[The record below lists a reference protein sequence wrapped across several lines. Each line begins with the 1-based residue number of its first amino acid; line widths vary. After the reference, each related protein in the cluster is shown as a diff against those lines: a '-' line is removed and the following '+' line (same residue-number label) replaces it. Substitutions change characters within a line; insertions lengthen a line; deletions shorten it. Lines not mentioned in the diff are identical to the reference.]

1 MYNIIQL
8 NDKDLSELQVIAKEL
23 GIKKTDSLKKE
34 DLVYK
39 ILDEQAIAGATKK
52 VAADK
57 LKEER
62 KEEQKKKRSRV
73 APAKKDNKVV
83 SATKE
88 GEAEKAKEAAPAKPQ
103 QPSKKEESANKE
115 KETPAVEV
123 KAENTAAPKRKVGR
137 PRKNADAAEQKEVES
152 VKTATPKVTEDKVV
166 TEKAPEVIEKAV
178 PAQAPEKK
186 TKANKPAE
194 EKKVVVKPQ
203 PQKKAEPVID
213 EESNILSGADDDDFI
228 PIEDLPSE
236 KIELPTE
243 LFGKFE
249 ATKTEP
255 AQTATEQQAPQP
267 QQQAHQQQQQ
277 QRPRIV
283 RPRDN
288 NNGNNNASNSNNNA
302 NNNNNNN
309 FQRNNNQNQNQQ
321 RVPMPRP
328 AQPNNAN
335 ENLPVPQQQQERKVI
350 EREKPYEFDDILN
363 GVGVLEI
370 MQDGYGFL
378 RSSDYNYL
386 SSPDDIYVSQS
397 QIKLFGLKTGDV
409 VEGVI
414 RPPKEGEKYFP
425 LVKVSK
431 INGRDAAFVRD
442 RVPFEHL
449 TPLFPDE
456 KFKLCKGGYS
466 DSMSARVVDLFA
478 PIGKG
483 QRALIVAQ
491 PKTGKTI
498 LMKDIANAIA
508 ANHPEVY
515 MIMLLIDERPE
526 EVTDMARSVNA
537 EVIASTFDEPA
548 ERHVKIAGIVLEK
561 AKRRVECG
569 HDVVIF
575 LDSITRLARAYNTVS
590 PASGK
595 VLSGGVD
602 ANALHKPKRFFGA
615 ARNIENG
622 GSLTIIATALIDT
635 GSKMDEVI
643 FEEFKGT
650 GNMELQLD
658 RNLSNKRIFPAVN
671 ITASSTRRDDLLLDK
686 TTLDRMWI
694 LRKYLA
700 DMNPIEA
707 MDFVKDRLEK
717 TRDNDEF
724 LMSMNS

>member
-8 NDKDLSELQVIAKEL
+8 NDKNLSELQVIAKEL
-23 GIKKTDSLKKE
+23 GIKKADSFKKE
-34 DLVYK
+34 ELVYK

-52 VAADK
+52 VAAEK

-62 KEEQKKKRSRV
+62 KGDKNKRSRTAAPKKEEKV
-73 APAKKDNKVV
+73 APAAKNAEVTKNKEN
-83 SATKE
+83 APAAKPQQQPKE
-88 GEAEKAKEAAPAKPQ
+88 EAANKAKEAPVAEP
-103 QPSKKEESANKE
+103 
-115 KETPAVEV
+115 
-123 KAENTAAPKRKVGR
+123 KAEKAAPKRKVGR
-137 PRKNADAAEQKEVES
+137 PRKDANIAEKAENKEVENAKPI
-152 VKTATPKVTEDKVV
+152 VKPTE
-166 TEKAPEVIEKAV
+166 EKAV
-178 PAQAPEKK
+178 AEKTVVAPAAEKATPTQETEKK
-186 TKANKPAE
+186 VKENKPAVA
-194 EKKVVVKPQ
+194 EKPVIAK
-203 PQKKAEPVID
+203 PQKKSAPVID
-213 EESNILSGADDDDFI
+213 EESTILSSEDDDDFI

-249 ATKTEP
+249 ATKAET
-255 AQTATEQQAPQP
+255 AQAAPEQAPQP
-267 QQQAHQQQQQ
+267 QQQQHSQPQ
-277 QRPRIV
+277 QRQRIV

-288 NNGNNNASNSNNNA
+288 NNNNAGNNNANA
-302 NNNNNNN
+302 NNNNN
-309 FQRNNNQNQNQQ
+309 FQRNNNNNQRPLMQQ
-321 RVPMPRP
+321 RP
-328 AQPNNAN
+328 AQQQNNAA
-335 ENLPVPQQQQERKVI
+335 ENLPPVQQQPERKVI
-350 EREKPYEFDDILN
+350 EREKPYEFDDILS

-409 VEGVI
+409 VEGII

-456 KFKLCKGGYS
+456 KFRLCKGGYS

-561 AKRRVECG
+561 AKRLVECG

-724 LMSMNS
+724 LLSMHS

>member
-8 NDKDLSELQVIAKEL
+8 REKELSELKEIANEL
-23 GIKKTDSLKKE
+23 GIKKINSLDK
-34 DLVYK
+34 DALVYK
-39 ILDEQAIAGATKK
+39 ILDEQAINEAAKKAT
-52 VAADK
+52 
-57 LKEER
+57 ETP
-62 KEEQKKKRSRV
+62 KKRSRV
-73 APAKKDNKVV
+73 TVKQAAGKVYTATQDKAKKIDEPQKTVITPKVEEEPKPVQQETTPVETPAEAPTEAPAPKKRGRKPG
-83 SATKE
+83 SKS
-88 GEAEKAKEAAPAKPQ
+88 KAKETTTTEETIVE
-103 QPSKKEESANKE
+103 KKEKVEES
-115 KETPAVEV
+115 TPSA
-123 KAENTAAPKRKVGR
+123 
-137 PRKNADAAEQKEVES
+137 KEVEATLPFTEEPVVEEIAEVATQEES
-152 VKTATPKVTEDKVV
+152 VTEVAEAQDTEEPTTEKEATPKAQSNVNSDLPEILFQNPYATE
-166 TEKAPEVIEKAV
+166 
-178 PAQAPEKK
+178 
-186 TKANKPAE
+186 
-194 EKKVVVKPQ
+194 
-203 PQKKAEPVID
+203 
-213 EESNILSGADDDDFI
+213 DFI
-228 PIEDLPSE
+228 PIEELPSE
-236 KIELPTE
+236 GNLEIPEE

-249 ATKTEP
+249 ATKVES
-255 AQTATEQQAPQP
+255 QSSKILQQKEDIYSDYFDEQIPQ
-267 QQQAHQQQQQ
+267 
-277 QRPRIV
+277 
-283 RPRDN
+283 
-288 NNGNNNASNSNNNA
+288 
-302 NNNNNNN
+302 
-309 FQRNNNQNQNQQ
+309 
-321 RVPMPRP
+321 
-328 AQPNNAN
+328 
-335 ENLPVPQQQQERKVI
+335 PVPQPEKVYDF
-350 EREKPYEFDDILN
+350 EGILD
-363 GVGVLEI
+363 GTGVLEI
-370 MQDGYGFL
+370 MSDGYGFL
-378 RSSDYNYL
+378 RSADYNYL
-386 SSPDDIYVSQS
+386 SSPDDIYVSQA
-397 QIKLFGLKTGDV
+397 QIKLYGLKTGDV
-409 VEGVI
+409 VEGPI

-425 LVKVSK
+425 LVKVTK
-431 INGRDAAFVRD
+431 INGKNPSVVRD

-456 KFKLCKGGYS
+456 KFKLCKGYG
-466 DSMSARVVDLFA
+466 DNLSARVVDMFA

-508 ANHPEVY
+508 ANHPEAY

-561 AKRRVECG
+561 AKRMVECG

-615 ARNIENG
+615 ARNIEGG

-671 ITASSTRRDDLLLDK
+671 IVASSTRRDDLLHDK

-694 LRKYLA
+694 LRKYLT

-707 MDFVKDRLEK
+707 MDFVKGRLEQ
-717 TRDNDEF
+717 TRDNEEF

>member
-8 NDKDLSELQVIAKEL
+8 NDKDLSELQQIAKEL
-23 GIKKTDSLKKE
+23 VLKKTSTLQKE
-34 DLVYK
+34 ELVYR
-39 ILDEQAIAGATKK
+39 ILDEQAIVGATKK
-52 VAADK
+52 ATTGK
-57 LKEER
+57 TNEER
-62 KEEQKKKRSRV
+62 KEGQPRKRSRISV
-73 APAKKDNKVV
+73 KKEGDKVYTATKDKAQKLEASTPPLPAPAPLFKTENVIAATGTSENQPETVPAPENEEKPKPKRGRKPGSKNKSSV
-83 SATKE
+83 
-88 GEAEKAKEAAPAKPQ
+88 
-103 QPSKKEESANKE
+103 E
-115 KETPAVEV
+115 KEQPQVSNDI
-123 KAENTAAPKRKVGR
+123 ENTIP
-137 PRKNADAAEQKEVES
+137 EQ
-152 VKTATPKVTEDKVV
+152 TETSPAMPDN
-166 TEKAPEVIEKAV
+166 TELPEL
-178 PAQAPEKK
+178 
-186 TKANKPAE
+186 NM
-194 EKKVVVKPQ
+194 
-203 PQKKAEPVID
+203 D
-213 EESNILSGADDDDFI
+213 EGDDFI
-228 PIEDLPSE
+228 AIEDLPSE

-243 LFGKFE
+243 LLGKFE
-249 ATKTEP
+249 ATKM
-255 AQTATEQQAPQP
+255 EQP
-267 QQQAHQQQQQ
+267 
-277 QRPRIV
+277 IV
-283 RPRDN
+283 PDKDN
-288 NNGNNNASNSNNNA
+288 KSNNNRY
-302 NNNNNNN
+302 
-309 FQRNNNQNQNQQ
+309 QSRQQ
-321 RVPMPRP
+321 RHNNRQANGRSNQP
-328 AQPNNAN
+328 AQASADN
-335 ENLPVPQQQQERKVI
+335 PQATAAAPEAATAKPA
-350 EREKPYEFDDILN
+350 EKLYEFDDILK
-363 GVGVLEI
+363 GSGVLEI
-370 MQDGYGFL
+370 MPDGYGFL

-409 VEGVI
+409 VDGTI

-431 INGRDAAFVRD
+431 INGLPPELVRD
-442 RVPFEHL
+442 RVPFDHL

-456 KFKLCKGGYS
+456 KFKLCKGYDDNLS
-466 DSMSARVVDLFA
+466 VRIVDLFA

-526 EVTDMARSVNA
+526 EVTDMSRSVNA

-561 AKRRVECG
+561 AKRMVECG

-615 ARNIENG
+615 ARNIEGG

-671 ITASSTRRDDLLLDK
+671 LTASSTRRDDLLLDK

-694 LRKYLA
+694 LRKFLA

-707 MDFVKDRLEK
+707 MNSVKEHLEK
-717 TRDNDEF
+717 TKDNDEF

>member
-8 NDKDLSELQVIAKEL
+8 NDKELSELQSIAKEL
-23 GIKKTDSLKKE
+23 GIQNAESMKKD
-34 DLVYK
+34 DLVYG
-39 ILDEQAIAGATKK
+39 ILDEQAIANASKK
-52 VAADK
+52 AAN
-57 LKEER
+57 KEA
-62 KEEQKKKRSRV
+62 QPKKRSRISVKKEGDKVYTASKDKAQKLEANTPELPTKVSPFGPENTMKKEDTEEVSV
-73 APAKKDNKVV
+73 APETTPEAPVAEKPAPKKRGRK
-83 SATKE
+83 SK
-88 GEAEKAKEAAPAKPQ
+88 AEKAAEQAALA
-103 QPSKKEESANKE
+103 E
-115 KETPAVEV
+115 KETQTEAVGE
-123 KAENTAAPKRKVGR
+123 
-137 PRKNADAAEQKEVES
+137 
-152 VKTATPKVTEDKVV
+152 ATVTE
-166 TEKAPEVIEKAV
+166 APVQEM
-178 PAQAPEKK
+178 PEEM
-186 TKANKPAE
+186 P
-194 EKKVVVKPQ
+194 
-203 PQKKAEPVID
+203 
-213 EESNILSGADDDDFI
+213 SNDFI

-236 KIELPTE
+236 KMELPSE
-243 LFGKFE
+243 LIGKFE
-249 ATKTEP
+249 ATKGEALP
-255 AQTATEQQAPQP
+255 NKFPNRNQNQNPK
-267 QQQAHQQQQQ
+267 
-277 QRPRIV
+277 
-283 RPRDN
+283 
-288 NNGNNNASNSNNNA
+288 
-302 NNNNNNN
+302 NNNNNNQHE
-309 FQRNNNQNQNQQ
+309 QR
-321 RVPMPRP
+321 
-328 AQPNNAN
+328 
-335 ENLPVPQQQQERKVI
+335 PQQ
-350 EREKPYEFDDILN
+350 EKQYDFDGILN

-370 MQDGYGFL
+370 MPDGYGFL

-409 VEGVI
+409 VEGPI

-425 LVKVSK
+425 LVKVTK
-431 INGRDAAFVRD
+431 INGLDPALVRD
-442 RVPFEHL
+442 RVPFDHL

-456 KFKLCKGGYS
+456 KFTLCKGEG
-466 DSMSARVVDLFA
+466 DSHSARVVDLFS

-508 ANHPEVY
+508 ANHPEAY

-526 EVTDMARSVNA
+526 EVTDMARSVKA

-561 AKRRVECG
+561 AKRMVECG

-602 ANALHKPKRFFGA
+602 ANALHRPKRFFGA
-615 ARNIENG
+615 ARNIEGG

-671 ITASSTRRDDLLLDK
+671 LIASSTRRDDLLLDEQ
-686 TTLDRMWI
+686 TQNRMWV
-694 LRKYLA
+694 LRKYLS

-707 MDFVKDRLEK
+707 MTFLKGQLEN
-717 TRDNDEF
+717 TRNNEEF

>member
-8 NDKDLSELQVIAKEL
+8 NDKDLSELQQIAKEL
-23 GIKKTDSLKKE
+23 GLTKTESLRKE
-34 DLVYK
+34 DLVYR
-39 ILDEQAIAGATKK
+39 ILDEQAIVGATKK
-52 VAADK
+52 AASAK
-57 LKEER
+57 SGEEKKEGQPR
-62 KEEQKKKRSRV
+62 KRSRISV
-73 APAKKDNKVV
+73 KKEGDKVYTATKDKAQKLEANTPALPAPAPLFKDELPQT
-83 SATKE
+83 AP
-88 GEAEKAKEAAPAKPQ
+88 AAPA
-103 QPSKKEESANKE
+103 ES
-115 KETPAVEV
+115 P
-123 KAENTAAPKRKVGR
+123 AENQAP
-137 PRKNADAAEQKEVES
+137 AAEATEEKPKAKRGRKPGSKNKSTLIKE
-152 VKTATPKVTEDKVV
+152 
-166 TEKAPEVIEKAV
+166 
-178 PAQAPEKK
+178 AQA
-186 TKANKPAE
+186 TQAE
-194 EKKVVVKPQ
+194 EETKSI
-203 PQKKAEPVID
+203 PVPV
-213 EESNILSGADDDDFI
+213 ADDDMELPALDLSNNSDFI

-236 KIELPTE
+236 KFELPSE
-243 LFGKFE
+243 LLGKFE
-249 ATKTEP
+249 ATKVEAP
-255 AQTATEQQAPQP
+255 AAPAKENKNNKFQNR
-267 QQQAHQQQQQ
+267 Q
-277 QRPRIV
+277 QRQ
-283 RPRDN
+283 N
-288 NNGNNNASNSNNNA
+288 NRFNNKNQAQ
-302 NNNNNNN
+302 NNNNNQPAAATPSNN
-309 FQRNNNQNQNQQ
+309 PSTSQQ
-321 RVPMPRP
+321 
-328 AQPNNAN
+328 AA
-335 ENLPVPQQQQERKVI
+335 PQQPEKPA
-350 EREKPYEFDDILN
+350 EKPYEFDDILK
-363 GVGVLEI
+363 GTGVLEI
-370 MQDGYGFL
+370 MPDGYGFL

-409 VEGVI
+409 VDGTI

-431 INGRDAAFVRD
+431 INGLDPSLIRD
-442 RVPFEHL
+442 RVPFDHL

-456 KFKLCKGGYS
+456 KFKLCKGY
-466 DSMSARVVDLFA
+466 DDNLSARVVDLFA

-561 AKRRVECG
+561 AKRLVECG

-615 ARNIENG
+615 ARNIEGG

-671 ITASSTRRDDLLLDK
+671 IVASSTRRDDLLLDK

-694 LRKYLA
+694 LRKYLS

-717 TRDNDEF
+717 TKDNEEC

>member
-8 NDKDLSELQVIAKEL
+8 NDMELSELQSIAKEL
-23 GIKKTDSLKKE
+23 GIQGVDTMKKDSL
-34 DLVYK
+34 VYG
-39 ILDEQAIAGATKK
+39 ILDEQAIAQASKRTSNKEK
-52 VAADK
+52 AANKDK
-57 LKEER
+57 ESQPR
-62 KEEQKKKRSRV
+62 KRSRISV
-73 APAKKDNKVV
+73 KKEGDKVYTATQDKAQKLEANTPEVPAKSSPFNAENAPANEVVENVAQEAKVETEAVAETKPAPKKRGRKPKAEKMTEQAAAQPEANAEMAEPK
-83 SATKE
+83 
-88 GEAEKAKEAAPAKPQ
+88 EAENDYIPEQEMSAA
-103 QPSKKEESANKE
+103 
-115 KETPAVEV
+115 
-123 KAENTAAPKRKVGR
+123 VG
-137 PRKNADAAEQKEVES
+137 
-152 VKTATPKVTEDKVV
+152 
-166 TEKAPEVIEKAV
+166 
-178 PAQAPEKK
+178 
-186 TKANKPAE
+186 
-194 EKKVVVKPQ
+194 
-203 PQKKAEPVID
+203 
-213 EESNILSGADDDDFI
+213 GDDFI
-228 PIEDLPSE
+228 AIEDLPSE
-236 KIELPTE
+236 KVELPSE
-243 LFGKFE
+243 LLGKFE
-249 ATKTEP
+249 ATKGE
-255 AQTATEQQAPQP
+255 ANAPKMQNRN
-267 QQQAHQQQQQ
+267 QK
-277 QRPRIV
+277 
-283 RPRDN
+283 
-288 NNGNNNASNSNNNA
+288 

-309 FQRNNNQNQNQQ
+309 NQNQNT
-321 RVPMPRP
+321 
-328 AQPNNAN
+328 PNNQAPQNPN
-335 ENLPVPQQQQERKVI
+335 EVPQQEQRRPQEKQ
-350 EREKPYEFDDILN
+350 YDFDGILS
-363 GVGVLEI
+363 GIGVLEI

-409 VEGVI
+409 VEGPI
-414 RPPKEGEKYFP
+414 RPPKEGEKFFP

-431 INGRDAAFVRD
+431 INGLDPSLVRD
-442 RVPFEHL
+442 RVPFDHL

-456 KFKLCKGGYS
+456 KFKLCKGDGK
-466 DSMSARVVDLFA
+466 DNASARVVDLFS
-478 PIGKG
+478 PIGNG

-508 ANHPEVY
+508 ANHPEAY

-526 EVTDMARSVNA
+526 EVTDMARSVKA

-561 AKRRVECG
+561 AKRMVECG

-602 ANALHKPKRFFGA
+602 ANALHRPKRFFGA
-615 ARNIENG
+615 ARNIEGG

-671 ITASSTRRDDLLLDK
+671 LIASSTRRDDLLLDEQ
-686 TTLDRMWI
+686 TLNRMWV
-694 LRKYLA
+694 LRKYLS

-707 MDFVKDRLEK
+707 MTFLKGQLDN
-717 TRDNDEF
+717 TRNNEEF

>member
-8 NDKDLSELQVIAKEL
+8 NDKNLSELQVIAKEL
-23 GIKKTDSLKKE
+23 GIKKADSFKKE
-34 DLVYK
+34 ELVYK

-52 VAADK
+52 VAAEK

-62 KEEQKKKRSRV
+62 KGDKNKRSRTAAPKKEEKV
-73 APAKKDNKVV
+73 APAAKNAEVTKNKEN
-83 SATKE
+83 APAAKPQQQPKE
-88 GEAEKAKEAAPAKPQ
+88 EAANKAKEAPVAEP
-103 QPSKKEESANKE
+103 
-115 KETPAVEV
+115 
-123 KAENTAAPKRKVGR
+123 KAEKAAPKRKVGR
-137 PRKNADAAEQKEVES
+137 PRKDANIAEKAENKEVENAKPI
-152 VKTATPKVTEDKVV
+152 VKPTE
-166 TEKAPEVIEKAV
+166 EKAV
-178 PAQAPEKK
+178 AEKTVIAPAAEKATPTQETEKK
-186 TKANKPAE
+186 VKENKPAVA
-194 EKKVVVKPQ
+194 EKPVIAK
-203 PQKKAEPVID
+203 PQKKSAPVID
-213 EESNILSGADDDDFI
+213 EESTILSSEDDDDFI

-249 ATKTEP
+249 ATKAET
-255 AQTATEQQAPQP
+255 AQAAPEQAPQP
-267 QQQAHQQQQQ
+267 QQQQHSQPQ
-277 QRPRIV
+277 QRQRIV

-288 NNGNNNASNSNNNA
+288 NNNNAGNNNANA
-302 NNNNNNN
+302 NNNNN
-309 FQRNNNQNQNQQ
+309 FQRNNNNNQRPLMQQ
-321 RVPMPRP
+321 RP
-328 AQPNNAN
+328 AQQQNNAA
-335 ENLPVPQQQQERKVI
+335 ENLPAVQQQPERKVI
-350 EREKPYEFDDILN
+350 EREKPYEFDDILS

-409 VEGVI
+409 VEGII

-456 KFKLCKGGYS
+456 KFRLCKGGYS

-561 AKRRVECG
+561 AKRLVECG

-615 ARNIENG
+615 ARNIEGG

-671 ITASSTRRDDLLLDK
+671 IVASSTRRDDLLLDK

-694 LRKYLA
+694 LRKYLS

-717 TRDNDEF
+717 TKDNEEF